1 MKKMLTIPV
10 IIILLSF
17 TPSKSDNTF
26 QINEAINTLEDMK
39 EWMEWDM
46 YTGDI
51 DSLKGALYIENIE
64 NTILRLTMSKNE
76 LVELPI
82 SLDKEVKQIELASI
96 VDDVHYKVT
105 SYIVD
110 DNLIN
115 LYLSPGSDYQLIING
130 EDYFNFTIMDRDI
143 TNKENLNISTDLN
156 YKIVDD
162 IITFYT
168 NP

>member
-1 MKKMLTIPV
+1 MKKILIMPV

-51 DSLKGALYIENIE
+51 DSMKGALYIENIE
-64 NTILRLTMSKNE
+64 STILKLSISSNN
-76 LVELPI
+76 LIELPI
-82 SLDKEVKQIELASI
+82 SLDKEVKQIKLSNI
-96 VDDVHYKVT
+96 VDDIYYEVT
-105 SYIVD
+105 SYDIN

-115 LYLSPGSDYQLIING
+115 LYLSPGSDYELIING
-130 EDYFNFTIMDRDI
+130 EDYFNFTIVGKDI
-143 TNKENLNISTDLN
+143 NENNLSISADLEYEFINDILTFTNN
-156 YKIVDD
+156 
-162 IITFYT
+162 
-168 NP
+168 

>member
-1 MKKMLTIPV
+1 MKKILIMPV

-51 DSLKGALYIENIE
+51 DSMKGALYIENIE
-64 NTILRLTMSKNE
+64 STILKLSISSNN
-76 LVELPI
+76 LIELPI
-82 SLDKEVKQIELASI
+82 SLDKEVKQIKLSNI
-96 VDDVHYKVT
+96 VDDIYYEVT
-105 SYIVD
+105 SYDIN

-115 LYLSPGSDYQLIING
+115 LYLSPGSDYELIING
-130 EDYFNFTIMDRDI
+130 EDYFNFTIMGKDI
-143 TNKENLNISTDLN
+143 NENNLSISADLEYEFINDILTFTNN
-156 YKIVDD
+156 
-162 IITFYT
+162 
-168 NP
+168 